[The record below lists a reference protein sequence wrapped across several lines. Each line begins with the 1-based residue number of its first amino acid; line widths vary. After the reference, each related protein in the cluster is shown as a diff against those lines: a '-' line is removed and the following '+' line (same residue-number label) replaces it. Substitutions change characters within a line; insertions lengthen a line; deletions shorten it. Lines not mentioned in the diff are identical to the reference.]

1 MSIIGPAASAYYT
14 AERAATDNSVSQPV
28 SQPSKASAPQ
38 RETELSRQLEDRLTN
53 EVSRIRRQIA
63 PDAATAAFPQ
73 DGRGSRLDI
82 RA

>member
-1 MSIIGPAASAYYT
+1 MSIIGPAASAYY
-14 AERAATDNSVSQPV
+14 AAARGAADNSVSQPV
-28 SQPSKASAPQ
+28 SPSLAASAPQ
-38 RETELSRQLEDRLTN
+38 RETELARQLEDRLTS

-63 PDAATAAFPQ
+63 PDAAPAAPQ